1 MAQLEIEHGF
11 VDLGGDRLRFART
24 RLPDT
29 ARPTLL
35 IFNGIGASTELLEPL
50 MRALTDVET
59 LAFDLPGIG
68 ASKPSFFPR
77 RLPGFAQLA
86 RELIDALDIEQVHV
100 MGISWGGSLAQ
111 QFARQYPERTQRLIL
126 AATSTGHLMVPPRP
140 SVILKMATPLRYFS
154 ASFFRKVAGSIYGGD
169 FRSDEALAE
178 RHVRRMAP
186 PTMWGYANQ
195 LFALAGWTSLHWL
208 RQLEQPT
215 LILAGSDDPII
226 PLVNAR
232 ILAGLIPNAELE
244 VFDCGHLFVLT
255 RLRETSQRIEGF
267 LQP

>member
-1 MAQLEIEHGF
+1 MARPGIEHDF
-11 VDLGGDRLRFART
+11 VDLGADRLRVART
-24 RLPDT
+24 RLPDAT
-29 ARPTLL
+29 GPTLL
-35 IFNGIGASTELLEPL
+35 IFNGIGASTELLEPF
-50 MRALTDVET
+50 MCALTGVET

-86 RELIDALDIEQVHV
+86 RELIDVLDIEQVDV

-111 QFARQYPERTQRLIL
+111 QFARQYPQRTKRLIL
-126 AATSTGHLMVPPRP
+126 AATSTGHLMIPPRP

-154 ASFFRKVAGSIYGGD
+154 AGFFRSIAGSIYGGD
-169 FRSDEALAE
+169 FRNNEALAE
-178 RHVRRMAP
+178 RHMRRMAP
-186 PTMWGYANQ
+186 PTFWGYANQ

-215 LILAGSDDPII
+215 LIMAGDDDPII
-226 PLVNAR
+226 PMVNAR
-232 ILAGLIPNAELE
+232 ILAGLIPNAQLE
-244 VFDCGHLFVLT
+244 VFDCGHLFMLT
-255 RLRETSQRIEGF
+255 RLQETTQRIEGF